1 MKTKLFAIMALSIT
15 LAACTS
21 KNDSN
26 PFFEEKWNTP
36 HETFPFDRIQLSHY
50 MPAFE
55 EGMRL
60 HNAEIEAIA
69 NNADAPTFDNTI
81 VAMERSGQMLSRVI
95 SAFFN
100 INHSDTNDDIDSLAQ
115 QITPLLSEHEDAIML
130 NQKLFERVKAVY
142 EQRESLNL
150 DTEDAKL
157 LEDTYKGFSRNGA
170 NLSDADKETYKELSA
185 RLSQLTLTFG
195 QNALKATNAWTK
207 LVTDESQL
215 EGLSDDVKTTLKEN
229 AEQAGQ
235 EGWLLNLKP
244 TTLFPVLKFASNREL
259 RHEIWLAANTEAIG
273 GEFDN
278 RGVIRDIVNTRLEIA
293 KLLGY
298 NTYADYALEN
308 RMAKNADNV
317 YNLLNQLR
325 DAYMPVAQQ
334 EYAELQ
340 AYADSLG
347 LNDKLQAWDWSYYS
361 ERLKNERYA
370 FNDDE
375 LRPYFE
381 LENVKKGVFGLA
393 TKLYGLTF
401 VKNPDI
407 QVYNPEVEAFDVLD
421 PQGQYLGV
429 LYTDFHPRA
438 GKRGGA
444 WMNEFKAQWH
454 EADGTDSRP
463 HITLVMNFTRPTKD
477 KPALLTF
484 DEVNTFCHEFGHAL
498 HGLLTK
504 CKYASLSGTNVY
516 RDFVEMPS
524 QFNENFMNQKEFL
537 DGFAVHYL
545 TGEKIPQELLDKLQK
560 AKNYHAAYACV
571 RQLSFGFLD
580 MAFHSSNQ
588 PFNADPVEFEH
599 QAMAQVQLFPVVP
612 NTGMAEAFTHI
623 FSGGYAAGYYS
634 YKWAEVIDADAFSK
648 FEENGIF
655 DKPTADSF
663 RTNIL
668 ERGGTEDPMTLYVRF
683 RGKQPT
689 IDALMRRDGI
699 K

>member
-1 MKTKLFAIMALSIT
+1 MKTKLFAIMALTLT

-21 KNDSN
+21 KKDSN

-36 HETFPFDRIQLSHY
+36 HETYPFNRIQLSHY
-50 MPAFE
+50 MPAIQ
-55 EGMRL
+55 EGMKQQ
-60 HNAEIEAIA
+60 NAEIDTIV
-69 NNADAPTFDNTI
+69 NNPEPASFDNTI
-81 VAMERSGQMLSRVI
+81 VALERSGKMLTRVL
-95 SAFFN
+95 SAFYN

-115 QITPLLSEHEDAIML
+115 EITPLLSEHEDAIML
-130 NQKLFERVKAVY
+130 NSELFNRVKAVY
-142 EQRESLNL
+142 SDRDNL
-150 DTEDAKL
+150 DLDVEDQKL
-157 LEDTYKGFSRNGA
+157 LENTYKSFARNGA
-170 NLSDADKETYKELSA
+170 NLSDTDKEKYKELSA

-207 LVTDESQL
+207 LINDESL
-215 EGLSDDVKTTLKEN
+215 LSGLSDDVKTTLREN
-229 AEQAGQ
+229 AEKAGL

-244 TTLFPVLKFASNREL
+244 TTLNPVLKFADNREL
-259 RHEIWLAANTEAIG
+259 RHEIWLASNTKAIG

-278 RGVIRDIVNTRLEIA
+278 CQVIKDIVNTRLQIA
-293 KLLGY
+293 QLLGY
-298 NTYADYALEN
+298 KTYADYALEN
-308 RMAKNADNV
+308 RMAKNITNV
-317 YNLLNQLR
+317 NDLLYQLR

-334 EYAELQ
+334 EYNELQ
-340 AYADSLG
+340 LYADSLG
-347 LNDKLQAWDWSYYS
+347 LNDKLQSWDWSYYS
-361 ERLKNERYA
+361 EKLKNERYA

-381 LENVKKGVFGLA
+381 LENVKKGVFSLA

-421 PQGQYLGV
+421 PDGQYLGV
-429 LYTDFHPRA
+429 LYTDFHPRD

-444 WMNEFKAQWH
+444 WMNDFKAQWH
-454 EADGTDSRP
+454 EPDGTDSRP

-477 KPALLTF
+477 KPALLRF

-524 QFNENFMNQKEFL
+524 QFNENYMNRKEFL
-537 DGFAVHYL
+537 DGFAVHYQ
-545 TGEKIPQELLDKLQK
+545 TGEKIPQELLDKLQR

-580 MAFHSSNQ
+580 MAFHSSDQ
-588 PFNADPVEFEH
+588 PFDADPVEFEH
-599 QAMAQVQLFPVVP
+599 KAMAQVQLFPVVR

-648 FEENGIF
+648 FEQNGIF
-655 DKPTADSF
+655 DKATADSF

-668 ERGGTEDPMTLYVRF
+668 ERGGTEDPMILYVRF
-683 RGKQPT
+683 RGQQPT
-689 IDALMRRDGI
+689 IDALMHRDGI

>member
-1 MKTKLFAIMALSIT
+1 MKTKLIALLAVIMT
-15 LAACTS
+15 LTACN
-21 KNDSN
+21 KSN

-36 HETFPFDRIQLSHY
+36 HETFPFDRITLADY

-55 EGMRL
+55 EGMKRQ
-60 HNAEIEAIA
+60 NAEIDAIV
-69 NNADAPTFDNTI
+69 NNPEPATFENTV
-81 VAMERSGQMLSRVI
+81 VALENSGKMLTKVI

-130 NQKLFERVKAVY
+130 NEQLFERIKTVY
-142 EQRESLNL
+142 DQRESLDL
-150 DTEDAKL
+150 DLEDARL
-157 LEDTYKGFSRNGA
+157 LDETYKSFARNGA
-170 NLSDADKETYKELSA
+170 NLSDEDKEKYKELSA

-207 LVTDESQL
+207 LITDEAEL
-215 EGLSDDVKTTLKEN
+215 DGLSDDIKTMLREN
-229 AEQAGQ
+229 AAAAGQ

-244 TTLFPVLKFASNREL
+244 TTLSPVLKFASNREL
-259 RHEIWLAANTEAIG
+259 RHEIWLASNTKAIG
-273 GEFDN
+273 GDFDN
-278 RGVIRDIVNTRLEIA
+278 RNVIKDIVNTRLEIA
-293 KLLGY
+293 NLLGY
-298 NTYADYALEN
+298 KTYADYALEN
-308 RMAKNADNV
+308 RMAKNSANV
-317 YNLLNQLR
+317 YALLNQLR
-325 DAYMPVAQQ
+325 DSYMPVALK
-334 EYAELQ
+334 EYEELQ

-347 LNDKLQAWDWSYYS
+347 LNDKLQSWDWSYYS
-361 ERLKNERYA
+361 EKLKNERYA
-370 FNDDE
+370 FNEDE

-381 LENVKKGVFGLA
+381 LENVKRGVFGLA

-421 PQGQYLGV
+421 PQGNYLGV

-444 WMNEFKAQWH
+444 WMNDFKAQWH
-454 EADGTDSRP
+454 EGDADSRP

-498 HGLLTK
+498 HGLLSK
-504 CKYASLSGTNVY
+504 CRYASMSGTNVY

-524 QFNENFMNQKEFL
+524 QFNENYMNQKEFL
-537 DGFAVHYL
+537 DGFAVHYQ
-545 TGEKIPQELLDKLQK
+545 TGEKIPQELLDKLQR
-560 AKNYHAAYACV
+560 AKNYHSAYACV
-571 RQLSFGFLD
+571 RQLAFGYLD
-580 MAFHSSNQ
+580 MAFHDNST
-588 PFNADPVEFEH
+588 PFDADPVEFEH
-599 QAMAQVQLFPVVP
+599 QAMAQVQLFPVIE

-623 FSGGYAAGYYS
+623 FSGGYAAGYYG
-634 YKWAEVIDADAFSK
+634 YKWAEMIDADAFSK

-655 DKPTADSF
+655 DKATADSF

-668 ERGGTEDPMTLYVRF
+668 ERGGTEDPMDLYVRF

-689 IDALMRRDGI
+689 IQALMIRDGI
-699 K
+699 ATICQ

>member
-1 MKTKLFAIMALSIT
+1 MKHKILALMALTTI
-15 LAACTS
+15 LAACS
-21 KNDSN
+21 GNKESN

-36 HETFPFDRIQLSHY
+36 HETYPFNRIQLSHY
-50 MPAFE
+50 QPAIE
-55 EGMRL
+55 EGMKQQ
-60 HNAEIEAIA
+60 NAEIEAIV
-69 NNADAPTFDNTI
+69 NNSEAPTFENTI
-81 VAMERSGQMLSRVI
+81 VALEKSGKLLTKVT
-95 SAFFN
+95 SAFYN
-100 INHSDTNDDIDSLAQ
+100 INHSDTNDEIDSLAQ
-115 QITPLLSEHEDAIML
+115 QFTPMLSEHEDAIML
-130 NQKLFERVKAVY
+130 NEKLFERIKTVY
-142 EQRESLNL
+142 EQRDSLDL
-150 DTEDAKL
+150 SIEDKKL
-157 LEDTYKGFSRNGA
+157 LEDTYKSFARNGA
-170 NLSDADKETYKELSA
+170 NLSPADKEKYKELSA

-195 QNALKATNAWTK
+195 QNALKATNAWTM
-207 LVTDESQL
+207 LITDEAQL
-215 EGLSDDVKTTLKEN
+215 EGLSDDIKAMLKDN
-229 AEQAGQ
+229 AEKAGQ

-244 TTLFPVLKFASNREL
+244 TTTFPVLKFAANREI
-259 RHEIWLAANTEAIG
+259 RKAIWTASNTKAIG

-278 RGVIRDIVNTRLEIA
+278 TQVIKDIVNTRLEIA
-293 KLLGY
+293 NLLGY
-298 NTYADYALEN
+298 ETYADYALEN
-308 RMAKNADNV
+308 RMAKTADNV
-317 YNLLNQLR
+317 YGLLNQLK
-325 DAYMPVAQQ
+325 DAYMPVAQK
-334 EYAELQ
+334 EYDELQ
-340 AYADSLG
+340 QYADSLG
-347 LNDKLQAWDWSYYS
+347 LNDKLQSWDWSYYS
-361 ERLKNERYA
+361 EKLKNERYA

-407 QVYNPEVEAFDVLD
+407 QVYNPEVEVFDVLD

-429 LYTDFHPRA
+429 LYTDFHPRD

-444 WMNEFKAQWH
+444 WMNDFKAQWV
-454 EADGTDSRP
+454 ENGVDSRP

-504 CKYASLSGTNVY
+504 CHYASLSGTNVY

-524 QFNENFMNQKEFL
+524 QFNENYMNQKEFL
-537 DGFAVHYL
+537 DGFAVHYQ
-545 TGEKIPQELLDKLQK
+545 TGEKIPQELLDKLQR
-560 AKNYHAAYACV
+560 AKNYHSAYACV

-580 MAFHSSNQ
+580 MAFHTIKQ
-588 PFNADPVEFEH
+588 PFAADPVTFEH
-599 QAMAQVQLFPVVP
+599 EAMQPVQLFPVIP

-623 FSGGYAAGYYS
+623 FSGGYAAGYYG
-634 YKWAEVIDADAFSK
+634 YKWAEMIDADAFSK

-655 DKPTADSF
+655 DKATADSF

-668 ERGGTEDPMTLYVRF
+668 ERGGTEDPMVLYVRF
-683 RGKQPT
+683 RGQQPT